1 MKEIITKNNIS
12 LVIIELPPKAHRP
25 TNNMVSH
32 QIDYLIDFIQITVQ
46 DAYIIRELWGEKFK
60 IINFL
65 KDLTDDEAENFVQRI
80 GLSKGTI
87 LDDGT
92 ILEADVNFGWK
103 NYINNNTIQPAEFH
117 SPKDS
122 FLSLLQENGLNT
134 DKNLLILQRI

>member
-1 MKEIITKNNIS
+1 VKEIKTSNNIS

-25 TNNMVSH
+25 TNNKVSH

-65 KDLTDDEAENFVQRI
+65 KYLTDDEAKKI
-80 GLSKGTI
+80 DSSKES
-87 LDDGT
+87 L
-92 ILEADVNFGWK
+92 
-103 NYINNNTIQPAEFH
+103 
-117 SPKDS
+117 
-122 FLSLLQENGLNT
+122 LSLLQQNGLNT